1 MTAEEIQAIFFA
13 ECEESLAAAEQGL
26 AACKEGTQ
34 DSDTV
39 NAVFR
44 GVHSI
49 KGGAGAFGYSAL
61 QAFTHTFE
69 TLLSDV
75 RDGTVAITEP
85 LIDLMLIALDTLSDH
100 VTAARDST
108 EPPEDAALQAELTAA
123 MAANAGAAPA
133 PVAAPV
139 AIQEPMPVS
148 MEAKTIEPSDDDF
161 DLDFDLDALLDDIS
175 GEIGDAQPA
184 GVMPR
189 WEVRV
194 RAHSAAMRNGS
205 EPLLMLREMAELGG
219 ICTDCDTSAI
229 PPLDS
234 FDPGTGYFGW
244 VFSFPVE
251 VSEAAVR
258 DIFDFVGDDCTLVFG
273 ENAQMPP
280 IRFPAPVAPV
290 AQVAP
295 PVAAPAATAP
305 LAAAADLPNATP
317 VAPAEDAQASRSQQ
331 APPAPPAP
339 GQSIRIELF
348 KLDKL
353 IDAVG
358 ELVIAQAMM
367 AQRLA
372 SDGLGASDEM
382 TLIEG
387 LTRDIQESAM
397 AIRAQP
403 IGSVFSRVPRIL
415 RELASSTGKHVR
427 LEVSG
432 ESTELDKT
440 VIERLGEPLTHLIR
454 NAVDHGIEPAD
465 ERIAAGKPAE
475 GTLTLSAEHRSGR
488 ILIRIGDD
496 GKGID
501 RDRVFAKAVEKGLIT
516 PDTVMTKEEIDLL
529 IFAPGF
535 STAAQITNVSGRGV
549 GMDVVRQNVKD
560 LGGRITI
567 ESEPGSG
574 TTFTL
579 TLPLTLAIS
588 DGMVVNV
595 GDQTL
600 VVPLANVVESLRP
613 EPHEVQGLGA
623 NRCMINVRG
632 RFIPVIPLSASVGA
646 IGAAT
651 QPQDG
656 VLIVVETESAG
667 RAALLVDAICDQRQV
682 VIKSLDTH
690 YRSVE
695 GVAGAT
701 ILGDGRVALIVDVDS
716 LVSRS
721 LASAQAASGP
731 LAEAA

>member
-280 IRFPAPVAPV
+280 IRFPAPVA
-290 AQVAP
+290 QVAP

-339 GQSIRIELF
+339 GQSIRC
-348 KLDKL
+348 
-353 IDAVG
+353 
-358 ELVIAQAMM
+358 
-367 AQRLA
+367 
-372 SDGLGASDEM
+372 
-382 TLIEG
+382 
-387 LTRDIQESAM
+387 SA
-397 AIRAQP
+397 ARRS
-403 IGSVFSRVPRIL
+403 GVF
-415 RELASSTGKHVR
+415 
-427 LEVSG
+427 
-432 ESTELDKT
+432 DKT
-440 VIERLGEPLTHLIR
+440 
-454 NAVDHGIEPAD
+454 N
-465 ERIAAGKPAE
+465 
-475 GTLTLSAEHRSGR
+475 
-488 ILIRIGDD
+488 
-496 GKGID
+496 
-501 RDRVFAKAVEKGLIT
+501 
-516 PDTVMTKEEIDLL
+516 
-529 IFAPGF
+529 
-535 STAAQITNVSGRGV
+535 
-549 GMDVVRQNVKD
+549 
-560 LGGRITI
+560 
-567 ESEPGSG
+567 
-574 TTFTL
+574 
-579 TLPLTLAIS
+579 
-588 DGMVVNV
+588 
-595 GDQTL
+595 
-600 VVPLANVVESLRP
+600 
-613 EPHEVQGLGA
+613 
-623 NRCMINVRG
+623 
-632 RFIPVIPLSASVGA
+632 
-646 IGAAT
+646 
-651 QPQDG
+651 
-656 VLIVVETESAG
+656 
-667 RAALLVDAICDQRQV
+667 
-682 VIKSLDTH
+682 
-690 YRSVE
+690 
-695 GVAGAT
+695 
-701 ILGDGRVALIVDVDS
+701 
-716 LVSRS
+716 
-721 LASAQAASGP
+721 
-731 LAEAA
+731 